1 MKPKPREHQTA
12 PSFARHIF
20 CQTDARWRRSTR
32 LTSPRRA
39 ELGVGAA
46 ELAAVQQKFAAFDA
60 DGSGAIDV
68 DELALLLAE
77 MGGAYSP
84 AEVRLILA
92 QIDADKSGVIEFV
105 EFLRWW
111 AGGSDGAP
119 APAPAPPPARRR
131 RTAPPSPPSGDRPVL
146 VLSHN
151 SPDAIVQRVFDAA
164 DRDHNGIH
172 RPARVRR
179 AAHAARHPGGADAD
193 EDEAAPTTSCTRPT
207 RTATR

>member
-1 MKPKPREHQTA
+1 MAAFDA
-12 PSFARHIF
+12 PDIAAA
-20 CQTDARWRRSTR
+20 C
-32 LTSPRRA
+32 A

-46 ELAAVQQKFAAFDA
+46 ELAAVRQKFAAFDA

-119 APAPAPPPARRR
+119 APAPAPPPAP
-131 RTAPPSPPSGDRPVL
+131 PPSAS
-146 VLSHN
+146 S
-151 SPDAIVQRVFDAA
+151 
-164 DRDHNGIH
+164 
-172 RPARVRR
+172 
-179 AAHAARHPGGADAD
+179 AAR
-193 EDEAAPTTSCTRPT
+193 R
-207 RTATR
+207 